1 VQYIAHLIEQGD
13 SEISKIEEEM
23 EEVAIRLQKNK
34 AEVTALKALDLP
46 ALPAIV
52 MRAFLQRRV
61 AAEIPLPEDGV
72 MQEALSLEEESRPA
86 GGNVPEFDIEI

>member
-1 VQYIAHLIEQGD
+1 LIEQGD

-23 EEVAIRLQKNK
+23 EEVAIRLQKKK

-72 MQEALSLEEESRPA
+72 MQEAYPWKRNLSRCRVPLVVELLSLLSYSRC
-86 GGNVPEFDIEI
+86 